1 MWTHDLLNNRTGTAA
16 AASDQLFA
24 PEELAGRLHNFVL
37 TEYGTLRTVV
47 GPVEYRPRDLPGSGT
62 SYTYEAPLKGVFHA
76 VVNGRDILLAQWG
89 EAIYRFNGPT
99 QSWIEVLTKPGT
111 AAGLLNYPRQKATL
125 GNVTAANRRPGPPTQ
140 FVALPNGVVII
151 PQGDRA
157 LFTDG
162 EIILPLG
169 FDQIPAPPQ
178 TFAPKQ
184 TTDPVSGN
192 AGPSGDDTPVEADKT
207 ANSGG
212 YSHQTTNSP
221 EFWGNNR
228 LGTINNQALDTTS
241 GAKSNALGGTLE
253 DGEWRAAVQWV
264 DYFGNVSPMSGLSEP
279 ATCTTENNLTKD
291 RKRDKDEPASVL
303 RFQVAWAAIS
313 PGPVGTIG
321 RLLGRTRDLKN
332 SGIPGVFVISNYS
345 TSGSYDFATLPDNVT
360 DTFPDNIPDSWLV
373 SPMQDYDPVPRM
385 TLATQFDGRLWVNDA
400 DQPGLVRPS
409 NPFQWGTF
417 AKDLGIWT
425 NTQGSP
431 ITGMYAVAGRMLV
444 FTATATFII
453 APNEVGDGYISA
465 TLHPSVG
472 CVAPDSIK
480 SLPNGTTVWLGR
492 EGFYGYD
499 GSDVVRISDNIED
512 TVIRRINKGYRIG
525 ACAVVDPTSGEY
537 RCAIPIDGSKVNNL
551 TVVFDDLGWRT
562 RDDVYPAA
570 MCVTRDERQL
580 VLALGSASVSGVRK
594 NSLWVLDH
602 DGDGTAS
609 TDPVTSI
616 YETVWLRNGRSYR
629 NASPKVARFW
639 LRATR
644 DDTLTLETFRDG
656 RAYPPLQTEPEVKRY
671 AEAEEF
677 TPFWNQT
684 VLAGNHVERER
695 CGTFTN
701 YWVRRRNYWA
711 KEDIDI
717 PACETFKFR
726 ITGTG
731 DWEFVMAIYEERDS
745 YGGGAK
751 MQGSY

>member
-1 MWTHDLLNNRTGTAA
+1 
-16 AASDQLFA
+16 
-24 PEELAGRLHNFVL
+24 V
-37 TEYGTLRTVV
+37 
-47 GPVEYRPRDLPGSGT
+47 
-62 SYTYEAPLKGVFHA
+62 
-76 VVNGRDILLAQWG
+76 
-89 EAIYRFNGPT
+89 
-99 QSWIEVLTKPGT
+99 
-111 AAGLLNYPRQKATL
+111 
-125 GNVTAANRRPGPPTQ
+125 
-140 FVALPNGVVII
+140 PNGVVII

-157 LFTDG
+157 YFTDG
-162 EIILPLG
+162 EVILPLG
-169 FDQIPAPPQ
+169 YDRPPAPPLAY
-178 TFAPKQ
+178 APKKDIDTESDNGGLGPGSDSIEAAQ
-184 TTDPVSGN
+184 QVAN
-192 AGPSGDDTPVEADKT
+192 A
-207 ANSGG
+207 GG
-212 YSHQTTNSP
+212 YSHQTKETA
-221 EFWGNNR
+221 EAWGANR
-228 LGTINNQALDTTS
+228 LGSINNQALDTAS
-241 GAKSNALGGTLE
+241 GAKSNAIGGTLE
-253 DGEWRAAVQWV
+253 DGEWRAAVQWL
-264 DYFGNVSPMSGLSEP
+264 DYFGNLSPISGLSEP
-279 ATCTTENNLTKD
+279 AICGTENNLTKD
-291 RKRDKDEPASVL
+291 RKRDKDEASEVL
-303 RFQVAWAAIS
+303 RFQVAWGAIQT
-313 PGPVGTIG
+313 GPIGTIA

-345 TSGSYDFATLPDNVT
+345 TSGAYDFATLPDNGT
-360 DTFPDNIPDSWLV
+360 TTFPDNIPDTWLV
-373 SPMQDYDPVPRM
+373 SKMQDVDPVPRM
-385 TLATQFDGRLWVNDA
+385 TLAEQFDGRLWVNDA

-425 NTQGSP
+425 NTQGNP
-431 ITGMYAVAGRMLV
+431 ITGMSAVAGRMLV

-453 APNEVGDGYISA
+453 APNEVGDGYIAA

-472 CVAPDSIK
+472 CVAPDSIQ

-499 GSDVVRISDNIED
+499 GTEVVRISDNIED

-525 ACAVVDPTSGEY
+525 ACAAVDPTSGEY

-551 TVVFDDLGWRT
+551 MVIFDDLGWRT
-562 RDDVYPAA
+562 RDDVYAA
-570 MCVTRDERQL
+570 SMCVTRDERQL
-580 VLALGSASVSGVRK
+580 MLALGSASVAGVQT

-602 DGDGTAS
+602 DGDGTAP

-656 RAYPPLQTEPEVKRY
+656 RAYPALQTEPEVKRY

-684 VLAGNHVERER
+684 VLAGKHVERER